1 MLLSSLLIKDAISG
15 LAYRKLLIFISI
27 EKKKD
32 VQTDLGFEMVCFY
45 YVIMSSNT

>member
-1 MLLSSLLIKDAISG
+1 MG

-27 EKKKD
+27 KKKD

-45 YVIMSSNT
+45 YVIMSSNNIRF